1 MITPRLDTYSLYKA
15 GYEHKPACV
24 LCGST
29 KHLVID
35 HIKPLKQGGSNGLS
49 NLRTL
54 CNACNTR
61 EGWKYRARPKGLV
74 KYTTHLKPTTN
85 KAVKLLA
92 VETDKKDY
100 EIVEEALEA
109 YLKKGGYTP

>member
-1 MITPRLDTYSLYKA
+1 MITPRLNTYSLYKA
-15 GYEHKPACV
+15 GYTHKPACEI
-24 LCGST
+24 CGST
-29 KHLVID
+29 KNLVID
-35 HIKPLKQGGSNGLS
+35 HIKPLKQGGNNGLS

-54 CNACNTR
+54 CNSCNTR

-74 KYTTHLKPTTN
+74 KYTTHLKPQTI

-100 EIVEEALEA
+100 ELVGEAVSM
-109 YLKKGGYTP
+109 YLKAKKKP